1 MNYIDTHAH
10 VFSHEA
16 NFLSTARYIP
26 DYTAS
31 IEDYIR
37 YLDLN
42 GFSKGVL
49 VQPSFYGTDNSC
61 MLAAISNYPERLKGI
76 AVLDNDTSISTLKHL
91 DEQGIVGVRLNL
103 FGLSCPNLTE
113 SKWQNF
119 LKNVA
124 TMGWQVEIHAPVE
137 YLVKLLPL
145 LTQYSIDIVIDHF
158 GRFDNELGVEDLNY
172 GRFLEILD
180 PNQHWVKVSAY
191 YRLDNELSI
200 QNAVDAFE
208 LLKKH
213 GMKDRLIW
221 GSDWP
226 HTQYESKMSFDK
238 ALNDFKNI
246 VNNKSFMNKILTQNN
261 AHLFNF

>member
-1 MNYIDTHAH
+1 
-10 VFSHEA
+10 
-16 NFLSTARYIP
+16 
-26 DYTAS
+26 
-31 IEDYIR
+31 
-37 YLDLN
+37 
-42 GFSKGVL
+42 
-49 VQPSFYGTDNSC
+49 
-61 MLAAISNYPERLKGI
+61 
-76 AVLDNDTSISTLKHL
+76 
-91 DEQGIVGVRLNL
+91 
-103 FGLSCPNLTE
+103 
-113 SKWQNF
+113 
-119 LKNVA
+119 
-124 TMGWQVEIHAPVE
+124 MGWQVEIHAPVE

-145 LTQYSIDIVIDHF
+145 LAQYSIDIVIDHF
-158 GRFDNELGVEDLNY
+158 GRFDNKLGVEDLNY

-246 VNNKSFMNKILTQNN
+246 VNNKYFMNKILTQNN